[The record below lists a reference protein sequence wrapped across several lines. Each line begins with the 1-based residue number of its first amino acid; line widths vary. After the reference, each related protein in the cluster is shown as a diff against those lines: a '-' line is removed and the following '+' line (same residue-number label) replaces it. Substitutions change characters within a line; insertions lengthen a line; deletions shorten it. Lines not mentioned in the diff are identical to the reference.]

1 MLIFGNSPKK
11 LCVLRL
17 RLFLHV
23 VHLLKEKVIEKVKK
37 KNKSTRDRFLPASLK
52 KNR

>member
-37 KNKSTRDRFLPASLK
+37 KISPHEIVFYRPR
-52 KNR
+52 